1 MRRVGGQSTS
11 ARNNIFISSST
22 SPSSSE
28 EFKTPPTS
36 AGDET
41 PVRTTHRGVTTRR
54 RQHQQQ
60 QQQHQQDVDEIPLPE
75 SLDQEGLRAPR
86 LSDQVRAIQ
95 RRHLLDEAHLERLRS
110 TSVQIDTIRSLPQQT
125 LQTNIPEVLQDGIDM
140 QFNLACHEWK
150 RTLVGTVHNLGVL
163 ISMPLMGYV
172 SDRWG
177 RRKAIILSGLC
188 LATGALKTLAGSGH
202 DAYLTYIIIEFFEAV
217 LVTGTYTTCFVLIVE
232 LIGSDK
238 RTLGSAAVGISVA
251 VGELILNLIVWNVP
265 YWRHFLLIVS
275 LPAPLFLAYTYLLEE
290 SMRWLLTNG
299 NNEEAVVL
307 LHKIASW
314 NKFAVSDKVIDEIT
328 KESKDLQ
335 NIVTEKFN
343 IKLLFSSSA
352 LLKRVLVCS
361 WWWFTAAFVYYGL
374 MINSINLPGNKYT
387 NFALSSLA
395 TIPGDVIAVI
405 TLDRLGRKKT
415 LLGGFVF
422 CGICCVSS
430 GFIPPGYNSAS
441 IAVFLIGKT
450 SISACFNAV
459 YVYTSELVP
468 TSARGSLVGT
478 CSMLARVG
486 TVLAPLTPLLSELWH
501 SLPTAVFGLASLSA
515 AALTLATPE
524 TLNRR
529 LPDSVAE
536 ATAIS

>member
-1 MRRVGGQSTS
+1 MEMKNVEDVVKVSIEEDLADLVSGFGRYQIWQCLLAIIPVICTALSNTNFVFAAAAIDYRCAVPQCEVKNASSATPAWWPANVTDVRCSRPLYAHNSTC
-11 ARNNIFISSST
+11 N
-22 SPSSSE
+22 PE
-28 EFKTPPTS
+28 ELEH
-36 AGDET
+36 AEECDQWIYA
-41 PVRTTHRGVTTRR
+41 TR
-54 RQHQQQ
+54 
-60 QQQHQQDVDEIPLPE
+60 D
-75 SLDQEGLRAPR
+75 
-86 LSDQVRAIQ
+86 
-95 RRHLLDEAHLERLRS
+95 
-110 TSVQIDTIRSLPQQT
+110 SVVNEFD
-125 LQTNIPEVLQDGIDM
+125 
-140 QFNLACHEWK
+140 LACHEWK

-163 ISMPLMGYV
+163 ISMPLMGYI

-177 RRKAIILSGLC
+177 RRKAIGVSGIC
-188 LATGALKTLAGSGH
+188 LGIGALKILAGTGQ
-202 DAYLTYIIIEFFEAV
+202 DGYITYILIEFLEAV

-238 RTLGSAAVGISVA
+238 RTIGSACVGISVA
-251 VGELILNLIVWNVP
+251 VGELILTFIVWNIP
-265 YWRHFLLIVS
+265 YWRHFLLLVAS
-275 LPAPLFLAYTYLLEE
+275 PAPIFLLYPYILEE

-299 NNEEAVVL
+299 RSGEAVMVL
-307 LHKIASW
+307 QKIASW
-314 NKFAVSDKVIDEIT
+314 NHFAVSDKVIDEIT
-328 KESKDLQ
+328 KKSKGAASR
-335 NIVTEKFN
+335 NIATEKFN
-343 IKLLFSSSA
+343 VKLLFSSPA
-352 LLKRVLVCS
+352 LLKRVIVCS

-374 MINSINLPGNKYT
+374 MISSVALPGNKFT

-430 GFIPPGYNSAS
+430 GFIPQDYKTTS
-441 IAVFLIGKT
+441 IAIFLIGKT

-486 TVLAPLTPLLSELWH
+486 TVLAPLTPLLSEWWRA
-501 SLPTAVFGLASLSA
+501 LPTALFGCASLSA

-524 TLNRR
+524 TLRRR
-529 LPDSVAE
+529 LPDTVAE
-536 ATAIS
+536 ATAMA